1 MDIRE
6 TTPPPQQ
13 RTFNLSV
20 TETEMDEIRL
30 AFNAMLERQPQWY
43 TNTQQERVTV
53 MRDMILEMQRAKRR
67 G

>member
-1 MDIRE
+1 MDIKE

-30 AFNAMLERQPQWY
+30 AFDSMLKRDPQWY
-43 TNTQQERVTV
+43 TNTQQERVQV
-53 MRDMILEMQRAKRR
+53 MRDKIMQMKEGRR